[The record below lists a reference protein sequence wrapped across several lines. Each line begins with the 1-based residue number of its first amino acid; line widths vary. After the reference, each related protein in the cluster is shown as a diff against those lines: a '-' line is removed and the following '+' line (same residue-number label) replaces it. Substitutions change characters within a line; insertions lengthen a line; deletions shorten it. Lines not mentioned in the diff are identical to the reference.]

1 MGALVEGLLFME
13 LEETASI
20 PLDDTATEPAVR
32 AADVLVDIL
41 VAHGVEVIFG
51 LPGGPISPL
60 IDALLDRPEIR
71 VVNTRSEGAALFA
84 AAGYAHTSGK
94 LGVAM
99 VTTGPGVLNAI
110 TGLTSAHCDGLPV
123 LLLAGEVAR
132 RNFGRGALQ
141 DGSAYGLH
149 IVEMLRNVT
158 KYAAEANDPQRAPAM
173 LRSAI
178 RTALTGPQGPVA
190 LTLPMDTTL
199 AKLDSV
205 PQLSTASVLERE
217 VATDALEQVGELI
230 RESARGLLFVGSG
243 VRRGAGAQRLVEL
256 AERIQW
262 PVVTTPK
269 AKGVFP
275 EDHPLALG
283 VFGMGGHISAYDYL
297 EKGVDTIVA
306 VGTSFN
312 ELSTDGWS
320 ALLRPKS
327 ALVHVDID
335 DRQFGRAYPCTL
347 GIVGTAEQFLG
358 QMAARLPQAPERQFG
373 GVRRH
378 VLPLGCDAGLPL
390 HHALGEIQKALPEDT
405 IFTVDSGEHFVFATH
420 YLKTTSPDSY
430 IVMTGLGSMGQ
441 SVPAAV
447 GAQLAHPERVVATIV
462 GDGCFAMNAF
472 EIATA
477 VNAKLPLIIFVIND
491 GRLGMVE
498 IGAKTVYGR
507 TAQFPTGPMNVPQLA
522 AALGARTV
530 VADMFGAI
538 RDANLMELR
547 KHGPVVVDVRIDN
560 TIKIPKRE
568 RFVGFANRG
577 RVLN

>member
-1 MGALVEGLLFME
+1 ME
-13 LEETASI
+13 LDKQAFIT
-20 PLDDTATEPAVR
+20 LDDLEPAAPVR
-32 AADVLVDIL
+32 TADVVVDIL

-60 IDALLDRPEIR
+60 IDALIDRPEIR

-84 AAGYAHTSGK
+84 AAGYAHASGK

-99 VTTGPGVLNAI
+99 VTTGPGVLNAV
-110 TGLTSAHCDGLPV
+110 TGLTSAYCDGLPV

-141 DGSAYGLH
+141 DGSAYGLR

-158 KYAAEANDPQRAPAM
+158 KLAAEVHDPQRAPAM
-173 LRSAI
+173 LSSAI
-178 RTALTGPQGPVA
+178 RTALSGPQGPVA
-190 LTLPMDTTL
+190 LTLPRDPTL
-199 AKLDSV
+199 ATVGSV
-205 PQLSTASVLERE
+205 PQLSAPPVLERE
-217 VATDALEQVGELI
+217 VATEALERVGEVI
-230 RESARGLLFVGSG
+230 RGSSRGLLFVGSG
-243 VRRGAGAQRLVEL
+243 VRRGAGAQRLVEF

-320 ALLRPKS
+320 SLLCPSR

-347 GIVGTAEQFLG
+347 GIVATAEQFLG
-358 QMAARLPQAPERQFG
+358 QMTARLPQAPEKNFG

-378 VLPLGCDAGLPL
+378 VLTVGSEPGIPMHL
-390 HHALGEIQKALPEDT
+390 ALDEIQKALPEDT

-420 YLKTTSPDSY
+420 YLKTTAPDAY
-430 IVMTGLGSMGQ
+430 VVMTGLGSMGQ
-441 SVPAAV
+441 SVPAAI
-447 GAQLAHPERVVATIV
+447 GAQLAHPDRVVATIV

-477 VNAKLPLIIFVIND
+477 VNARLPLLIFVIND

-507 TAQFPTGPMNVPQLA
+507 TASFPTGPMNIAQLG
-522 AALGARTV
+522 AALGAQTL
-530 VADMFGAI
+530 VADEVGQI
-538 RDANLMELR
+538 RDAELMAMR
-547 KHGPVVVDVRIDN
+547 RRGPVVVDVRIDP

-568 RFVGFANRG
+568 RFVGFSAR
-577 RVLN
+577 RKKTSLN

>member
-1 MGALVEGLLFME
+1 MRADAA
-13 LEETASI
+13 ASSS
-20 PLDDTATEPAVR
+20 TSVR
-32 AADVLVDIL
+32 AADALVDIL

-60 IDALLDRPEIR
+60 IDALIDRPEIR
-71 VVNTRSEGAALFA
+71 VVNTRSEGAAMFA
-84 AAGYAHTSGK
+84 AAGYAHASGK

-99 VTTGPGVLNAI
+99 VTTGPGVLNAL
-110 TGLTSAHCDGLPV
+110 TGLTSAYCDGLPV

-158 KYAAEANDPQRAPAM
+158 KYAAEVTDPQRAPAM

-178 RTALTGPQGPVA
+178 RTALSGPRGPVA
-190 LTLPMDTTL
+190 LTLPMDMTL
-199 AKLDSV
+199 AKLDAV
-205 PQLSTASVLERE
+205 PTL
-217 VATDALEQVGELI
+217 ALAPIV
-230 RESARGLLFVGSG
+230 ESAVAIDAIEQAAAVMSASKRGLLFVGSG
-243 VRRGAGAQRLVEL
+243 TRRGAGPQRLVEL
-256 AERIQW
+256 AERVQW

-275 EDHPLALG
+275 EDHPLSLG

-297 EKGVDTIVA
+297 EKRVDTIVA

-320 ALLRPKS
+320 ALLQPS
-327 ALVHVDID
+327 HALVHVDVD
-335 DRQFGRAYPCTL
+335 ERQFGRAYPCTL
-347 GIVGTAEQFLG
+347 GIVATAEQFLG
-358 QMAARLPQAPERQFG
+358 QLAARLPQATERQLG

-378 VLPLGCDAGLPL
+378 VLTLGTGAGLPM

-405 IFTVDSGEHFVFATH
+405 IFTIDSGEHFVFATH
-420 YLKTTSPDSY
+420 YLKTTAPDAF
-430 IVMTGLGSMGQ
+430 IAMTGLGSMGQ
-441 SVPAAV
+441 SVPAAI
-447 GAQLAHPERVVATIV
+447 GAQLAHPGRVVATIV

-498 IGAKTVYGR
+498 IGASTVYGR
-507 TAQFPTGPMNVPQLA
+507 TAEFPTGPMDVAQLA
-522 AALGARTV
+522 AALGAQTV

-538 RDANLMELR
+538 RDANLLELR
-547 KHGPVVVDVRIDN
+547 KRGPVVVDVRIDP

-568 RFVGFANRG
+568 RFVGFAAKRK
-577 RVLN
+577 RPTLN

>member
-1 MGALVEGLLFME
+1 ME
-13 LEETASI
+13 LDKPAFSMIGEPSAMAPVRTA
-20 PLDDTATEPAVR
+20 DA
-32 AADVLVDIL
+32 LVDIL
-41 VAHGVEVIFG
+41 IAQGVDVIFG

-84 AAGYAHTSGK
+84 AAGYAHASGK

-99 VTTGPGVLNAI
+99 VTTGPGVLNAM
-110 TGLTSAHCDGLPV
+110 TGLTSAYCDGLPV

-149 IVEMLRNVT
+149 IVDMLRNVT
-158 KYAAEANDPQRAPAM
+158 KFAAELNDPQRAPAM

-178 RTALTGPQGPVA
+178 RTALSGPQGPVA

-199 AKLDSV
+199 AKLESV
-205 PQLSTASVLERE
+205 PQVSVPPILERA
-217 VATDALEQVGELI
+217 VAPEALEQAAATM
-230 RESARGLLFVGSG
+230 RETKRGLIFAGSG

-256 AERIQW
+256 AERTQW

-275 EDHPLALG
+275 EDHPLSLG
-283 VFGMGGHISAYDYL
+283 IFGMGGHISAYDYL
-297 EKGVDTIVA
+297 EKGVETIVA

-320 ALLRPKS
+320 ALLQPSR
-327 ALVHVDID
+327 ALIHVDID
-335 DRQFGRAYPCTL
+335 DRQFGRAYACTL
-347 GIVGTAEQFLG
+347 GIVATAEQFLG
-358 QMAARLPQAPERQFG
+358 QMTARMPQAPERHFG

-378 VLPLGCDAGLPL
+378 VLPLGTAAGLPM
-390 HHALGEIQKALPEDT
+390 HHALGEIQKALPEDA

-420 YLKTTSPDSY
+420 YLKTTAPDSY
-430 IVMTGLGSMGQ
+430 LVMTGLGSMGQ
-441 SVPAAV
+441 SVPAAI
-447 GAQLAHPERVVATIV
+447 GAQLAHPDRVVATIV

-498 IGAKTVYGR
+498 IGATNVYGR
-507 TAQFPTGPMNVPQLA
+507 TADFPTGPMDIPQLA
-522 AALGARTV
+522 AALGAQTV
-530 VADMFGAI
+530 VAEEFGQI
-538 RDANLMELR
+538 RDAQLMEMR
-547 KHGPVVVDVRIDN
+547 KRGPVVVDVRIDP

-568 RFVGFANRG
+568 RFVGFAARQT
-577 RVLN
+577 RVVN